1 MAAGPSDFFDP
12 FFESVEPDSP
22 PDHELPSESV
32 DSRAR
37 EGPRGPGLYTT
48 WDPQQLIGRK
58 AAVDSR
64 KNLLIRGQGTIAVL
78 SDARDRLL
86 FSIKTDTAGAP
97 TLYLDIGRSECRMYY
112 KRHSV
117 SKPMSI
123 ALDVAHGRP
132 EDAPYLWSGKP
143 TIYWLSIDKCN
154 GILRYGKHYTNVAHT
169 LLLAKLKKKGKD
181 EKSGDDG
188 VMVWINPKKNAWL
201 EGLRTVEVIQDN
213 GESPKKTKINP
224 EPVVLDRSPFVIS
237 DQRISLQQLESNQ
250 YTVPANLPTA
260 CQILYQNVA
269 GPNIVLNSKEFP
281 DFADAIQRSVS
292 TKGLWGYKKLR
303 AKAHAFGKEEFNS
316 TYLRITIG
324 TNLGNSPGVP
334 YVLEIWPY
342 GHYSPIHDHGKACA
356 IIKVLC
362 GDIRA
367 TYYDTLESAA
377 GPQRLAPPIKLREG
391 DITWLGD
398 ENYQIHKLENMS
410 LARRV
415 CCTIQSYMY
424 PEEDK
429 EHYESFNYV
438 TDEHKESEPFTPNSD
453 ATFTEFYTEMQR
465 EWQLYRAAEGDV

>member
-1 MAAGPSDFFDP
+1 MLVWVEPSVDRRLSRIIIIVSHSFFSVCNCPLIPFSLFTSIRPSYRILSIMAAGPSDFFDP

-213 GESPKKTKINP
+213 GEVRETQHKC
-224 EPVVLDRSPFVIS
+224 
-237 DQRISLQQLESNQ
+237 
-250 YTVPANLPTA
+250 Y
-260 CQILYQNVA
+260 
-269 GPNIVLNSKEFP
+269 
-281 DFADAIQRSVS
+281 
-292 TKGLWGYKKLR
+292 
-303 AKAHAFGKEEFNS
+303 
-316 TYLRITIG
+316 
-324 TNLGNSPGVP
+324 
-334 YVLEIWPY
+334 
-342 GHYSPIHDHGKACA
+342 
-356 IIKVLC
+356 
-362 GDIRA
+362 
-367 TYYDTLESAA
+367 
-377 GPQRLAPPIKLREG
+377 RLA
-391 DITWLGD
+391 
-398 ENYQIHKLENMS
+398 
-410 LARRV
+410 
-415 CCTIQSYMY
+415 
-424 PEEDK
+424 
-429 EHYESFNYV
+429 F
-438 TDEHKESEPFTPNSD
+438 
-453 ATFTEFYTEMQR
+453 
-465 EWQLYRAAEGDV
+465 